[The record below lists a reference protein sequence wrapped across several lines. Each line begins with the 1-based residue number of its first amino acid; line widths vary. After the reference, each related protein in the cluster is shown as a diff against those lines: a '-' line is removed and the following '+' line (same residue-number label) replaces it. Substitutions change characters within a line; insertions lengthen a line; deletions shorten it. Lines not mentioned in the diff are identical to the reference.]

1 LAAAAR
7 KAINRELE
15 AEANVLKLEA
25 ERKLGQL
32 LQAHKQTVGFNKGG
46 GDQRSYHRD
55 SKKTD
60 LGGPR
65 PLWCRNGRTLD

>member
-55 SKKTD
+55 SKKLISAVRAPCGVETE
-60 LGGPR
+60 
-65 PLWCRNGRTLD
+65 GR